1 MESFLFE
8 ESDDGTELRWEG
20 ELGTD
25 LWALG
30 AWWGDRV
37 ARAWDKTV
45 RESLQGIASEAERRA
60 KVA

>member
-1 MESFLFE
+1 M
-8 ESDDGTELRWEG
+8 
-20 ELGTD
+20 TD
-25 LWALG
+25 FALG